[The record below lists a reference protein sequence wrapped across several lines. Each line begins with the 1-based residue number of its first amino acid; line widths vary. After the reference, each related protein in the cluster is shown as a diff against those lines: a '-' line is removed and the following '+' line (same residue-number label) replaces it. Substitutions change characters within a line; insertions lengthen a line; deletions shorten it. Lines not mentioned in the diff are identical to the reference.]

1 MTKKTT
7 DSLSNLR
14 KNYEKNEL
22 LEHTVHTDPF
32 QQFDGWLQAA
42 LAHEGVYEANA
53 MTLATVNPLGKPSS
67 RTVLLKG
74 IREGGFVFYTNHHS
88 RKGKELAQNKHV
100 ALLFY
105 WGVLQRQVRIEGIV
119 TELSVEAS
127 TQYFQS
133 RPKGSQIGAW
143 ASTQSEII
151 DSRQVLEA
159 NQSQITEQYK
169 DAEVLPK
176 PPNWGGYLVKA
187 TNFEFWQG
195 RSSRLHD
202 RLQYRLDSET
212 KWFIERL
219 AP

>member
-22 LEHTVHTDPF
+22 LENKVHTNPF
-32 QQFDGWLQAA
+32 QQFDHWLQEA
-42 LAHEGVYEANA
+42 LTHDGVYEANA
-53 MTLATVNPLGKPSS
+53 MTLATVNSMGQPSS

-74 IREGGFVFYTNHHS
+74 IREGGFIFYTNHQS
-88 RKGKELAQNKHV
+88 KKGKELAQNKHV

-105 WGVLQRQVRIEGIV
+105 WGVLQRQVRIEGIA
-119 TELSVEAS
+119 TLLSTEAS

-143 ASTQSEII
+143 ASPQSEII
-151 DSRQVLEA
+151 DSRQVLEN
-159 NQSQITEQYK
+159 NQAQITNQYK

-176 PPNWGGYLVKA
+176 PPYWGGYLVKA

-202 RLQYRLDSET
+202 RLQYRLDNNQN
-212 KWFIERL
+212 WLIERL